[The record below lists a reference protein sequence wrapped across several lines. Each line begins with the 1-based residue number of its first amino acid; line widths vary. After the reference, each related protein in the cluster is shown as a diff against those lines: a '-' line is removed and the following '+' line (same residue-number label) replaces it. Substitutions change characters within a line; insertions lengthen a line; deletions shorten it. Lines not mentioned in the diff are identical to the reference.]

1 MVVPAPD
8 HSFHRFESCLHK
20 CVRMFDAIQKIPWH
34 CIEAYL
40 ASHLIRNSR
49 TYRNSNLNA
58 SFLSF
63 GSGGGGCE
71 KEYCFVISD
80 F

>member
-8 HSFHRFESCLHK
+8 HSFL
-20 CVRMFDAIQKIPWH
+20 VRMFDAIQKIPWH

-71 KEYCFVISD
+71 NEYCLAISD